1 MHLLLFGGAFCFHNW
16 DGLVTWALPAEDHV
30 TSALGAQTKWPPGT
44 HGIRIY
50 NMENVFLQG
59 PHGICP
65 NFEIFFV
72 HIAKHTWHLGTEGA
86 QTRSPVGTHIIKNF
100 DTMCAYG
107 RSCFDSK
114 SLLSFGQITTAQLFL
129 PRQLNSIT
137 AGLANNLHPSIKIPL
152 LKGFRFLPKKL

>member
-1 MHLLLFGGAFCFHNW
+1 MGLSAFCFHNW

-72 HIAKHTWHLGTEGA
+72 HIAKHTCYLSTLGA
-86 QTRSPVGTHIIKNF
+86 QPRSPVGTHGIKITFIVLMVKLPKLNYF
-100 DTMCAYG
+100 Y
-107 RSCFDSK
+107 RDSSIQ
-114 SLLSFGQITTAQLFL
+114 SLLVWQTT
-129 PRQLNSIT
+129 ST
-137 AGLANNLHPSIKIPL
+137 HP
-152 LKGFRFLPKKL
+152 LKSPF

>member
-1 MHLLLFGGAFCFHNW
+1 MGLSAFCFHNW

-72 HIAKHTWHLGTEGA
+72 HIAKHTWHLSTLGA
-86 QTRSPVGTHIIKNF
+86 QTRSPVGKHGIN
-100 DTMCAYG
+100 
-107 RSCFDSK
+107 
-114 SLLSFGQITTAQLFL
+114 
-129 PRQLNSIT
+129 
-137 AGLANNLHPSIKIPL
+137 IPHHCY
-152 LKGFRFLPKKL
+152 RMP

>member
-1 MHLLLFGGAFCFHNW
+1 MGLSAFCFHNW

-50 NMENVFLQG
+50 NMENVFLPG

-72 HIAKHTWHLGTEGA
+72 QIA
-86 QTRSPVGTHIIKNF
+86 S
-100 DTMCAYG
+100 
-107 RSCFDSK
+107 SK
-114 SLLSFGQITTAQLFL
+114 IEEIRVCKIWVYFTVARKLDIGHSFFTFL
-129 PRQLNSIT
+129 R
-137 AGLANNLHPSIKIPL
+137 
-152 LKGFRFLPKKL
+152 

>member
-1 MHLLLFGGAFCFHNW
+1 MVSGHTERRPHFETKSSPHLLNPFLSGTYFKLLFFMHLLLFGGAFCFHNW

-72 HIAKHTWHLGTEGA
+72 HIAKHTWHL
-86 QTRSPVGTHIIKNF
+86 
-100 DTMCAYG
+100 
-107 RSCFDSK
+107 
-114 SLLSFGQITTAQLFL
+114 
-129 PRQLNSIT
+129 
-137 AGLANNLHPSIKIPL
+137 
-152 LKGFRFLPKKL
+152 